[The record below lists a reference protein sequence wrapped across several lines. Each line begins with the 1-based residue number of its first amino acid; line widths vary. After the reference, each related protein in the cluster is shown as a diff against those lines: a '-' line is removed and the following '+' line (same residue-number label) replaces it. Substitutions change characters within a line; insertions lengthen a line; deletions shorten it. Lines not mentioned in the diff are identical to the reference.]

1 MSRVALPK
9 PKSLRQFLLVTPR
22 RWPDGRSMST
32 LDDRRASVFAGFGM
46 LVACLLVWF
55 VGRTGQFFGEVELDR
70 RVLPPMILFTGLIV
84 SFAIWAR
91 TRRSA
96 RFAVDASPQLWS
108 PPRWSDGLRV
118 GPNEDLLW
126 DIAQL
131 ALVFLA
137 VFLIWSAGRVGVP
150 TQAGHGTDSAVL
162 TPFSLVGLSAIAAW
176 DSRMRRVARQ
186 AKRS

>member
-1 MSRVALPK
+1 
-9 PKSLRQFLLVTPR
+9 
-22 RWPDGRSMST
+22 MST

-137 VFLIWSAGRVGVP
+137 VFLIWSAGRIGVP